1 MYNDFAL
8 RTVLYTILCIGA
20 IGISTGK
27 LFAINHGI
35 SKYLAKKSD
44 SGNFKTVKTT
54 FISLGIEYVSIA
66 IIALFISL
74 CTINTIYT
82 NAFLMNCCLNFS
94 RQLLPYL
101 QSLFLVQN
109 VISVCGYSLQYPILF
124 WLLQTFSFC
133 FSSITNSFT
142 KILKFL
148 KIKKWNSRFSST
160 CKRTVWIVNTIRS
173 VWNNDFQKYDLMLRR
188 FGYEIHIHICYTRHL
203 CRCSKHRKSF
213 SSKFRYFK
221 IPF

>member
-1 MYNDFAL
+1 MYSDFAL

-35 SKYLAKKSD
+35 SKYLAKKSY

-54 FISLGIEYVSIA
+54 FISLGVEYVSIA

-133 FSSITNSFT
+133 FSSITNLFI

-148 KIKKWNSRFSST
+148 KIRKWNFHFS
-160 CKRTVWIVNTIRS
+160 
-173 VWNNDFQKYDLMLRR
+173 QHLQMHLMN
-188 FGYEIHIHICYTRHL
+188 C
-203 CRCSKHRKSF
+203 
-213 SSKFRYFK
+213 
-221 IPF
+221 